1 MQNYDVYKYNIELHI
16 WEEGTG
22 FKKLQY
28 NGKNFVSSLDEINLI
43 QIPGFEKL
51 KQQAIDYCN
60 NLKNKTEFE
69 LKLWE
74 HDPKTYSYNLK
85 NSVYLYNYR

>member
-1 MQNYDVYKYNIELHI
+1 MQNYNIYKYNVELYI
-16 WEEGTG
+16 WEEGKH

-28 NGKNFVSSLDEINLI
+28 NGKNFVISLNELRLIEIPSFK
-43 QIPGFEKL
+43 QL

-74 HDPKTYSYNLK
+74 HNLKTYSYDLK
-85 NSVYLYNYR
+85 KSVYLYNYK